1 MTAIALLRKAVMVE
15 GSQAAV
21 ARKIGCS
28 PATVCRML
36 NNNYTAGTE
45 AIERRVQAVYGGK
58 VMTETMV
65 PDGYKLNAAGHLV
78 PLDSIK
84 EIDLARDEFVA
95 EVVSEAEAVSYM
107 LGNFKKKLGDN
118 IQAFLEL
125 SAEKYGADLGG
136 ARGNLNLTSFDGR
149 FKVCR
154 CVADRIEFNEQ
165 LQAAKA
171 LVDECLREWTKAGD
185 PRARAVIEQAF
196 QTDKKGNINIKRILG
211 LRQLRIEDDK
221 WLMAMKAIGDA
232 VTITG
237 SCVYYRVY
245 KRDDAGEY
253 QQIPLDFSAV

>member
-1 MTAIALLRKAVMVE
+1 MKAIALLRKAVLAE

-21 ARKIGCS
+21 ARRLGCS
-28 PATVCRML
+28 PATICRVMNQTYL
-36 NNNYTAGTE
+36 SDTE
-45 AIERRVQAVYGGK
+45 TIERLVLETYGGQAMQEK
-58 VMTETMV
+58 EV
-65 PDGYKLNAAGHLV
+65 PEGYKRNAAGHLV
-78 PLDSIK
+78 PIDSIK

-95 EVVSEAEAVSYM
+95 DVARKAAEVSAI
-107 LGNFKKKLGDN
+107 LRDFKAKLGDD

-125 SAEKYGADLGG
+125 SAERYGADLGG

-211 LRQLRIEDDK
+211 LRQLKIDDDK

-232 VTITG
+232 VTVTG
-237 SCVYYRVY
+237 SCTYYRVY
-245 KRDDAGEY
+245 ERDKEGEY
-253 QQIPLDFSAV
+253 QQIQLDFSGV